1 MASPTMMHP
10 VLGALEHDLLWR
22 RVYEY
27 RLFGRTFAITLVV
40 PGEEGDEIEPAQ
52 VEAFRRFESIKDEI
66 GNLVTSAIFDHYLRI
81 VDERRAMA
89 GDELADKIAPL
100 ITAPDQLASLVRPTE
115 LLIQE
120 TFGSNRRV
128 VGLLFDCRWDPSLGL
143 AVKFVDET
151 IEEVGPQDIVL

>member
-1 MASPTMMHP
+1 MMHP
-10 VLGALEHDLLWR
+10 ILGGLEYDLVWR
-22 RVYEY
+22 RTYEY
-27 RLFGRTFAITLVV
+27 RLFGRIFPITLVV
-40 PGEEGDEIEPAQ
+40 PSDEGDEIEPAQ
-52 VEAFRRFESIKDEI
+52 VEAFRRFERIKDQT
-66 GNLVTSAIFDHYLRI
+66 GDLVTSAIFDHYLGI

-89 GDELADKIAPL
+89 GDKLADEIAPF
-100 ITAPDQLASLVRPTE
+100 ITEPSQLASLVTPTE